1 MEILETIHSN
11 LLSKNNIKMICSK
24 PYGWE
29 LLFML
34 YKNTKHNQ
42 EYGIDKIFENIK
54 YNRCTKPSYIN
65 FINYLENAN
74 IIYRSESVLK
84 KSKVLLKLTDSIA
97 TELQQTIDDCRIMGR
112 RPIDNT
118 YPNDLSVN

>member
-11 LLSKNNIKMICSK
+11 LLSKNNIQIICSK

-54 YNRCTKPSYIN
+54 YNRCTKPSFIN
-65 FINYLENAN
+65 FINYLETAN
-74 IIYRSESVLK
+74 IICRSESVLK
-84 KSKVLLKLTDSIA
+84 KSKVLLKLTDPIVI
-97 TELQQTIDDCRIMGR
+97 ELQQSIDDCRIMGR
-112 RPIDNT
+112 RPVANT
-118 YPNDLSVN
+118 YPNNLREN